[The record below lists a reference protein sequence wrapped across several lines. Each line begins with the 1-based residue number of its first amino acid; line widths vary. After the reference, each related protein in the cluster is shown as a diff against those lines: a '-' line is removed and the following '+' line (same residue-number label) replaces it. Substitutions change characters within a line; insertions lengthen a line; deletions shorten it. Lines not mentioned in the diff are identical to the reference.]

1 MGEVILMVGTAIA
14 FVAGVFLVTTTAP
27 GQPRMAGTG
36 ITGVLGLSVL
46 LQLIGFVGRNGF
58 GADALMFVGT
68 IACCAVLVGGVV
80 WWIRKARLL
89 ERYADPAPSSSR
101 PTVHAYGTYNA
112 DTVRMRRGKGRY

>member
-58 GADALMFVGT
+58 GADALMFVAT
-68 IACCAVLVGGVV
+68 IAVCAALLGGVV
-80 WWIRKARLL
+80 WWMRRRQPGSPSVA
-89 ERYADPAPSSSR
+89 SSSR
-101 PTVHAYGTYNA
+101 PAVHAYGTYNA